1 MQKPPPQIVTLIRIF
16 LGEAVFL
23 LKSTFFRIF
32 WFFSFSNVNNLSN
45 QKSCK
50 GNYILFLMANQGKK
64 FFWKNLASTES
75 YSSFLSNFRR
85 WRPFSF
91 WNAHFT
97 EFWEFFRFRARINR
111 TTTKSMK
118 EIPSYLCRRIQE
130 KSFWKISSLHRVTE
144 HLSNFIENFSHNED
158 WKKGPL
164 NGKLQNF
171 DKNLL

>member
-50 GNYILFLMANQGKK
+50 GNYILFLMANQGKN

-75 YSSFLSNFRR
+75 YSRFLSKFCSF
-85 WRPFSF
+85 PFKGPFFQSSL
-91 WNAHFT
+91 
-97 EFWEFFRFRARINR
+97 WEKF
-111 TTTKSMK
+111 SMK
-118 EIPSYLCRRIQE
+118 FDKCSVTRCKDEIFQ
-130 KSFWKISSLHRVTE
+130 
-144 HLSNFIENFSHNED
+144 NNFSWIRLH
-158 WKKGPL
+158 K
-164 NGKLQNF
+164 
-171 DKNLL
+171 